1 MGRRR
6 ENLRHLPP
14 RMQLRHGAYYHV
26 TTAGGSQKW
35 TRLAPAS
42 DYGAALRAWAEIEGR
57 REQVGESV
65 RDAVQAYLAHCAS
78 RVETGHLSQKTL
90 TGYTGSTGPLLDVLG
105 DCALRDV
112 TDQEIRRYRSGRTTA
127 KGKPAP
133 IAANREIALLSASY
147 GHAAE
152 LGWIPSAV
160 NPCRHVKRNQE
171 RPRQRYITDAELA
184 ALLKHAPAWM
194 QAAIRITVST
204 GMRVTDLLNQFIR
217 DRINIAIV
225 VDEYGGVSGL
235 ITLEDILEEIFGEI
249 EDEHDQE
256 EYVEL
261 VIRPN
266 NEFIFSG
273 RLEIDYLNEKY
284 ALGLPD
290 GDYHTLSGYLVMT
303 HGAIP
308 DRGVVL
314 EMNGYRFILEMVSD
328 TKVETV
334 RVIRLESETT

>member
-204 GMRVTDLLNQFIR
+204 GMRVTDLLKLRLSDITEDGLTVQASKTGKRLIYEWTPELR
-217 DRINIAIV
+217 AA
-225 VDEYGGVSGL
+225 VDHAKANRTGRVTGLYLFQGRTPGHPLTLSGL
-235 ITLEDILEEIFGEI
+235 ETTWDR
-249 EDEHDQE
+249 
-256 EYVEL
+256 V
-261 VIRPN
+261 RTN
-266 NEFIFSG
+266 
-273 RLEIDYLNEKY
+273 
-284 ALGLPD
+284 AGLPD
-290 GDYHTLSGYLVMT
+290 VQWRDWRRKAG
-303 HGAIP
+303 
-308 DRGVVL
+308 
-314 EMNGYRFILEMVSD
+314 SD
-328 TKVETV
+328 TTEAHATELLDHSTSAVTRRHYRAAPKRV
-334 RVIRLESETT
+334 RPAK